1 MEQRIKI
8 LMVEDVDTDAEL
20 ALRALRRDDIEL
32 EARRVETR
40 DAFLAGLE
48 QFAPDIILSD
58 CSLPQFDGF
67 SALALACERRPEVP
81 FLFVSGTIGEE
92 VAISALKSGAVDY
105 VLKSNLPRLPPAV
118 RRALEE
124 SRMRAARRQAES
136 RFRDLIEFAP
146 NAIVLINQNGA
157 IEIVNR
163 RMELLFGYPRAEL
176 VGQPSG
182 MLVPDCYEKWHQALN
197 DDAAVERL
205 RKGGLAPFE
214 VRGQR
219 RDGSEFPAEIS
230 LSPLQTAGEL
240 WISGVIR
247 DITERRAQEERLA
260 RLTRIRTILGSISG
274 VILRIRDRQRLL
286 REACRIVVE
295 EGQFAGAAVGLLDPE
310 TLQITPAASAGL
322 DPRFLREIPISA
334 DPQRPDGQGIVG
346 TALRTKQNQVEHDLL
361 NAPALVL
368 SPATILKYGYRSI
381 FVLPLLTGDQA
392 IGALALFATTPDAF
406 NDEEQQLLTALTADI
421 SFALDYI
428 AKSEQLNYLAYFDA
442 ITELPNRA
450 LFRDRTEQ
458 MIMPCAGA
466 QPERIA
472 VVLIDIERFRDLNDT
487 LGRACGDDI
496 LRLVARRLTDI
507 VPDPNHLAR
516 LNADCFALIVR
527 ENASGTEVVNLLER
541 RLNPH
546 LSEPTSIQG
555 REVRLSAK
563 AGIAI
568 FPSDGT
574 SADLLLRNAETAL
587 KNAKETK
594 AHYLFY
600 TAEMNRRTA
609 EKFSIE
615 TRLRGALEQEQ
626 FQLHYQPKYDLRSG
640 RIVGLEALLR
650 WQEPGVGLVLP
661 GTFIPVLEETGLIVE
676 VGNWVVRR
684 ALAQHREWR
693 QAGIAPPRIAV
704 NVSQLQLR
712 QKDFVADLQQQ
723 LGPDTGH
730 ALEIEITES
739 LFMEGMDRD
748 AARGKLSILRDAGL
762 TVAIDDFGTGYSSLS
777 YIAQLPIDTLKIDRS
792 FVTDMTSSA
801 SHRAIVSTIISL
813 AHSLNLTVVAEGVET
828 RQQARLLQDFGC
840 DQIQG
845 FLYTPALPPAEVAA
859 LLRRDLE
866 LAG

>member
-8 LMVEDVDTDAEL
+8 LMIEDVETDAEL
-20 ALRALRRDDIEL
+20 ELRALRRDGIEPDAL
-32 EARRVETR
+32 RVETR
-40 DAFLAGLE
+40 DAFLAALE

-105 VLKSNLPRLPPAV
+105 VLKSNLQRLPPAV
-118 RRALEE
+118 LRALEE
-124 SRMRAARRQAES
+124 RRMRAARRQAES

-146 NAIVLINQNGA
+146 DAMVLINQHGA

-182 MLVPDCYEKWHQALN
+182 MLVPACYEKWHQALN
-197 DDAAVERL
+197 DEAALSRL
-205 RKGGLAPFE
+205 LKGGLAPFE
-214 VRGQR
+214 ASGQR
-219 RDGSEFPAEIS
+219 RDGSGFPAEIT

-247 DITERRAQEERLA
+247 DISERRAQEERLA

-295 EGQFAGAAVGLLDPE
+295 EGHFAAAAVGLVDPE
-310 TLQITPAASAGL
+310 TLSVTPVASAGL
-322 DPRFLREIPISA
+322 DPRFLREIPTSA
-334 DPQRPDGQGIVG
+334 DPQQLGGQGMIG
-346 TALRTKQNQVEHDLL
+346 TALRTKRNMVAHDLL
-361 NAPALVL
+361 NAPALAL
-368 SPATILKYGYRSI
+368 SPATFLEYGYRSA
-381 FVLPLLTGDQA
+381 FVLPLLAGDQA
-392 IGALALFATTPDAF
+392 IGVLALFATTPEAF
-406 NDEEQQLLTALTADI
+406 DDEEQQLLTALTADI

-442 ITELPNRA
+442 ITGLPNRA
-450 LFRDRTEQ
+450 LFRDRTAQ
-458 MIMPCAGA
+458 MITPSAGG

-496 LRLVARRLTDI
+496 LRVVARRLTDI

-546 LSEPTSIQG
+546 LAEPTPILE
-555 REVRLSAK
+555 REVRLSVK
-563 AGIAI
+563 AGIAT

-587 KNAKETK
+587 KNAKEAK

-615 TRLRGALEQEQ
+615 TRLRRALEQEQ

-650 WQEPGVGLVLP
+650 WEEPGTGLVMP

-676 VGNWVVRR
+676 VGDWVLRR
-684 ALAQHREWR
+684 ALTQHREWC

-712 QKDFVADLQQQ
+712 QRDFVANLQQQ
-723 LGPDTGH
+723 LGADRGH

-748 AARGKLSILRDAGL
+748 AARGKLSVLREAGL

-792 FVTDMTSSA
+792 FVSDMTSSA

-845 FLYTPALPPAEVAA
+845 FLHTPALPPVELAT